1 MAGLAELNPPDY
13 LLSIIF
19 GYQMKQKIHSDKA
32 PAAIGSYS
40 QAIKVSNTIYLSG
53 QIPLDPVTMTVVDG
67 DITAQIVQV
76 FENLQEVTKAAGGDL
91 DSIVK
96 LTVYL
101 TDIANLANVN
111 AVMPKYFKE
120 PYPARTS
127 IGISALPKGV
137 GVEVEAIMVV

>member
-1 MAGLAELNPPDY
+1 
-13 LLSIIF
+13 
-19 GYQMKQKIHSDKA
+19 MKQKIHSDKA

-53 QIPLDPVTMTVVDG
+53 QIPLDPATMTVVDS

-76 FENLQEVTKAAGGDL
+76 FENLQEVTKAAGGNL